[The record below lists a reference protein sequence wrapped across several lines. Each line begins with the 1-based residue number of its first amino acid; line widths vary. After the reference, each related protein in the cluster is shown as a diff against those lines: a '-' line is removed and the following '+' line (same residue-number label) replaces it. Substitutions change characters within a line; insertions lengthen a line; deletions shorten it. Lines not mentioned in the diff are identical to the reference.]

1 MKQSVEKWGNSLAV
15 RLPSAFVK
23 ELGLRQGSSVDL
35 SLVEGGLLLRQEKL
49 TLDALLEGMTE
60 DNLHGEIDFG
70 GPVGDEAL

>member
-1 MKQSVEKWGNSLAV
+1 MAV

-35 SLVEGGLLLRQEKL
+35 SLVEGGLLLKQEKL
-49 TLDALLEGMTE
+49 TLEAMLEGMTE
-60 DNLHGEIDFG
+60 QNLHGEIDFG

>member
-35 SLVEGGLLLRQEKL
+35 SLVEGGLLLKQERL
-49 TLDALLEGMTE
+49 TLEAMLEGMTE
-60 DNLHGEIDFG
+60 QNLHGEIDFG

>member
-15 RLPSAFVK
+15 RLPRAFVK

-35 SLVEGGLLLRQEKL
+35 TLVEGGLMMRQDKL
-49 TLDALLEGMTE
+49 TLESMLEGMTE
-60 DNLHGEIDFG
+60 ANLHGEVDFG

>member
-35 SLVEGGLLLRQEKL
+35 SLVEGGLLLKQEKL
-49 TLDALLEGMTE
+49 TLEAMLEEMTE
-60 DNLHGEIDFG
+60 QNLHGEIDFG

>member
-35 SLVEGGLLLRQEKL
+35 SLVEGGLLLKQEKL
-49 TLDALLEGMTE
+49 TLEAMLEGMTE
-60 DNLHGEIDFG
+60 QNLHGEIDFG